1 MWMVLSLRDWPAC
14 PWHMPPASGI
24 RCLCSSSSVL
34 CRHHALL
41 ASPLLQAMPP
51 TNVPAAHTERGELT
65 FLSWKI
71 NSNWNNF
78 FSGQILKPRV
88 AENFTSSISIIAAR
102 FADAVQDDGMMKEAR

>member
-1 MWMVLSLRDWPAC
+1 MSVAYAAC
-14 PWHMPPASGI
+14 LGHEMPLQQQQQQCAMQAS
-24 RCLCSSSSVL
+24 C
-34 CRHHALL
+34 L

-71 NSNWNNF
+71 NSNWNH
-78 FSGQILKPRV
+78 SLEGEILQPKV